1 MKKIVVLLLTVAV
14 FVVSCSKADKTSTA
28 PATDVIPGTTPATDT
43 SKVTA
48 KYSGVFVSAPGET
61 VTGNALIFFENNVYS
76 VALENINIGSGPDL
90 HLYLAKEKQATNFI
104 DLGKLKAF
112 SGNQVY
118 PLTISPDFAQYKYV
132 LIYCQQFNVLFGSA
146 ELIKK

>member
-1 MKKIVVLLLTVAV
+1 MKKIFYFLFAIVLFTA
-14 FVVSCSKADKTSTA
+14 SCSKADKTSTA
-28 PATDVIPGTTPATDT
+28 PAMDVIPGTTPGTDT
-43 SKVTA
+43 AMVTA
-48 KYSGVFVSAPGET
+48 KYSGVFVSAPGES
-61 VTGNALIFFENNVYS
+61 VTGNTSIFFENNVYS
-76 VALENINIGSGPDL
+76 VALENIKVGNGPDL

-118 PLTISPDFAQYKYV
+118 LLTTSPNFAQYKYV
-132 LIYCQQFNVLFGSA
+132 LIFCQQFNVLFGSA